1 MKRAED
7 FREAF
12 GPVDSGFNM
21 VVNKTI
27 EELKTKEQKKRPLT
41 AVYPIRFRMAA
52 AAAALVVLI
61 GAGIL
66 GITSRRNGLEPTDTI
81 RDERQYSPLTIE
93 MALTQGN
100 EPETENGTAGA
111 EVLPARANE
120 FDPEKDV
127 IRLPGMLL
135 SYACTLPD
143 GRVVLSG
150 TESRYEEDEYSY
162 SLDKAR
168 LVCLNP
174 DGTVSWEYTGPEE
187 KAYNHLWFD
196 QAAVLKDGT
205 IAIRHALEGQ
215 SIQFFSP
222 DGNKLDKEMGPFDES
237 MPHSAFLR
245 VERRNEKGESTGT
258 EVLDWDGNP
267 ITRIM
272 EEQFFGDSYRNWMQG
287 DELVLYGE
295 TGTDKTHAK
304 IVKMDGLTD
313 KVLWE
318 KVLDYQWQ
326 DTDSAFPS
334 DMVKTEDG
342 GYAMLVTESKFGA
355 TEDGDV
361 CRYAVVKLSLNGDV
375 QWVYRDD
382 NEYNGWGNGFN
393 LYMHNGK
400 PVMVAVEN
408 NEDGKD
414 ITISAR
420 WIDEEGKA
428 LGMTELAV
436 KPEYFAVL
444 GSMMN
449 PTGDSLPRL
458 LQVAN
463 DGVASTPDGLWV
475 YLRAYVGK
483 YYADTNELVD
493 VEGSDDTLLIRIPE
507 PARDADPAESDSEND
522 GFLARDEKI
531 NSAREAIA
539 GAYPDLDLLNTA
551 EYGFEGNVQEWGTE
565 VHFKT
570 HNINHGDVQ
579 AAVLT
584 DGTIEMYSAD
594 REKAEDV
601 NTLFRRYQ
609 SAYGRISRWNQETWV
624 QLAKD
629 IEPLKL
635 NGEDPD
641 LLEGKLLKTARFP
654 EENTVSISRDEACGR
669 MWETA
674 HGEDDFCVLIDSD
687 PHPVWK
693 FLSNTWPVKR
703 LLEIDAETGEVVA
716 DELCDTGRTPAY
728 ALYSTE
734 KNRRAL
740 ELQELGVEAIAR
752 REAFYG
758 FVKLKQEQELDL
770 PEPDFDNPE
779 EYEIRV
785 NNRTVRF
792 TGLRNDLKTF
802 EVELDGNGYVI
813 RCEITDSLSGRERTE

>member
-41 AVYPIRFRMAA
+41 AVYPIRFRLAA

-111 EVLPARANE
+111 EALPARVSE

-127 IRLPGMLL
+127 IQLPGMLL

-187 KAYNHLWFD
+187 KAYYHLWFD
-196 QAAVLKDGT
+196 QAMVLKDGT
-205 IAIRHALEGQ
+205 IAVKHSLEGQ
-215 SIQFFSP
+215 SIQFFSS
-222 DGNKLDKEMGPFDES
+222 DGNKIDKEVGPFEECKLCPS
-237 MPHSAFLR
+237 FLM
-245 VERRNEKGESTGT
+245 VDKT
-258 EVLDWDGNP
+258 ENGKKSGIEVTDWDGNL

-272 EEQFFGDSYRNWMQG
+272 EDQVFGDGFHNWMAG

-295 TGTDKTHAK
+295 TGNDGSHAK

-318 KVLDYQWQ
+318 TVLDYQLP
-326 DTDSAFPS
+326 DTDYAGISEL
-334 DMVKTEDG
+334 VKTEDG
-342 GYAMLVTESKFGA
+342 GYAALVFETKYGA
-355 TEDGDV
+355 AEGEDIS
-361 CRYAVVKLSLNGDV
+361 RSIIVKLDADGRV
-375 QWVYRDD
+375 RWVYRDD
-382 NEYNGWGNGFN
+382 RQDDA
-393 LYMHNGK
+393 M
-400 PVMVAVEN
+400 MVELCTY
-408 NEDGKD
+408 DGKLALVRTLGYD
-414 ITISAR
+414 GGKEISIIAS
-420 WIDEEGKA
+420 WIDDEGRK
-428 LGMTELAV
+428 LGTTELAV
-436 KPEYFAVL
+436 QPEWFAKDL
-444 GSMMN
+444 GSMLEAKA
-449 PTGDSLPRL
+449 DSKPRSL
-458 LQVAN
+458 RIGSSEVFSA
-463 DGVASTPDGLWV
+463 PDGLKV
-475 YLRAYVGK
+475 YLRAYVGI
-483 YYADTNELVD
+483 YYRDTNELGE
-493 VEGSDDTLLIRIPE
+493 VEGSNDSILIRIPE
-507 PARDADPAESDSEND
+507 PSGDADAAGSDDEEYS
-522 GFLARDEKI
+522 FLVRDDQI
-531 NSAREAIA
+531 ISARVTIA
-539 GAYPDLDLLNTA
+539 EAYPDLDLLNRA
-551 EYGFEGNVQEWGTE
+551 EYGYEGEIYEWGTE
-565 VHFKT
+565 VLFTT
-570 HNINHGDVQ
+570 HNISHGDVK

-584 DGTIEMYSAD
+584 DGTVRLDSVD
-594 REKAEDV
+594 REPAGNV

-609 SAYGRISRWNQETWV
+609 SAYGRISRWKQETWV

-629 IEPLKL
+629 IESLEL
-635 NGEDPD
+635 NDSDPD
-641 LLEGKLLKTARFP
+641 NPEEKLLKTARFP
-654 EENTVSISRDEACGR
+654 EENTVRITYDEAVHVA
-669 MWETA
+669 WEAT
-674 HGEDDFCVLIDSD
+674 HGEDEFHVLIDAE

-693 FLSNTWPVKR
+693 ILTMAWPVKR
-703 LLEIDAETGEVVA
+703 LVEIDAETGEVVA

>member
-41 AVYPIRFRMAA
+41 AVYPIRFRLAA

-93 MALTQGN
+93 MALTQGS
-100 EPETENGTAGA
+100 EPETAGGTTGA
-111 EVLPARANE
+111 EILPAQTRE

-127 IRLPGMLL
+127 IQLPGEIL
-135 SYACTLPD
+135 SYGCTLPD
-143 GRVVLSG
+143 GRILLTG
-150 TESRYEEDEYSY
+150 AERTEKDYVTIC
-162 SLDKAR
+162 KAR
-168 LVCLNP
+168 LLCLNT
-174 DGTVSWEYTGPEE
+174 DGTVSWEYTGPE
-187 KAYNHLWFD
+187 KTSYLWFD
-196 QAAVLKDGT
+196 NPAVLKDGT
-205 IAIRHALEGQ
+205 IAVKYDAGSPE
-215 SIQFFSP
+215 IQFFTQE
-222 DGNKLDKEMGPFDES
+222 GVRLDKKMGPYAGNIS
-237 MPHSAFLR
+237 WSIPHPSFLEL
-245 VERRNEKGESTGT
+245 ERRDQEGVSTGI
-258 EVLDWDGNP
+258 EVTDWDGNL

-272 EEQFFGDSYRNWMQG
+272 EDQVFGDGFHNWMAG

-295 TGTDKTHAK
+295 TGNDGSHAK

-318 KVLDYQWQ
+318 TVLDYQLP
-326 DTDSAFPS
+326 DTDSAGIS
-334 DMVKTEDG
+334 ELVKTEDG
-342 GYAMLVTESKFGA
+342 GYAALVFETKYGA
-355 TEDGDV
+355 AEGEDIS
-361 CRYAVVKLSLNGDV
+361 RSIIVKLDADGRV
-375 QWVYRDD
+375 RWVYRDD
-382 NEYNGWGNGFN
+382 RQDDA
-393 LYMHNGK
+393 M
-400 PVMVAVEN
+400 MVELCTY
-408 NEDGKD
+408 DGKLALVRTLGYD
-414 ITISAR
+414 GGKEISIIAS
-420 WIDEEGKA
+420 WIDDEGRK
-428 LGMTELAV
+428 LGTTELAV
-436 KPEYFAVL
+436 QPEWFAKDL
-444 GSMMN
+444 GSMLEAKA
-449 PTGDSLPRL
+449 DSKPRSL
-458 LQVAN
+458 EIGSSEVFSA
-463 DGVASTPDGLWV
+463 PDGLKV
-475 YLRAYVGK
+475 YLRAYVGI
-483 YYADTNELVD
+483 YYRDTNELGE
-493 VEGSDDTLLIRIPE
+493 VEGSNDSILIRIPE
-507 PARDADPAESDSEND
+507 TSGDADAAGSDDEEYS
-522 GFLARDEKI
+522 FLVRDDQI
-531 NSAREAIA
+531 NSAREKIA
-539 GAYPDLDLLNTA
+539 EAYPDLDLLNRA
-551 EYGFEGNVQEWGTE
+551 EYGYEGEIYEWGTE
-565 VHFKT
+565 VLFTT
-570 HNINHGDVQ
+570 HNISHGDVK

-584 DGTIEMYSAD
+584 DGTVRLDSVD
-594 REKAEDV
+594 REPAGNV

-609 SAYGRISRWNQETWV
+609 SAYGRISRWKQETWV

-629 IEPLKL
+629 IESLEL
-635 NGEDPD
+635 NDSDPD
-641 LLEGKLLKTARFP
+641 NPEEKLLKTARFP
-654 EENTVSISRDEACGR
+654 EENTVRITYDEAVHAA
-669 MWETA
+669 WEAT
-674 HGEDDFCVLIDSD
+674 HGEDEFHVMIDAE

-693 FLSNTWPVKR
+693 ILTMAWPVKR
-703 LLEIDAETGEVVA
+703 LVEIDAETGEVVA